1 MPIKSSKKTTKSYY
15 QKNKKYRE
23 ELIEK
28 TAAKHKANKEEYAKK
43 QREYYANNES
53 YRNYK
58 KRYAAKYRKEEPIK
72 SRARKYRGRVK

>member
-1 MPIKSSKKTTKSYY
+1 MPTKTNSKSKKSYY
-15 QKNKKYRE
+15 QKHKKYRE

-28 TAAKHKANKEEYAKK
+28 TTAKHKANKEKYAKE

-53 YRNYK
+53 YREYK
-58 KRYAAKYRKEEPIK
+58 KKYAAKYRREEPIK